1 MVVREGG
8 GLNLSV
14 ESTLSILILNFDSPL
29 NSPHKIITFHRPHR
43 QVEMVSFTDPAHF
56 PHKNVQFRHS
66 YKTTDMKTRT
76 NGLECLFERGGEKLK
91 RPRLP
96 TRRNHVF

>member
-1 MVVREGG
+1 MGVRWVGVS
-8 GLNLSV
+8 NLSV
-14 ESTLSILILNFDSPL
+14 GSTLSVLILNFDSP
-29 NSPHKIITFHRPHR
+29 PYKIIIFHRPHR

-66 YKTTDMKTRT
+66 YKITDMKTRT